1 MRIYIAHSSNFDYK
15 KELYLPIRNSEL
27 NKTHEI
33 FLPHETDEF
42 IDSKKIIKK
51 SDVVIAEV
59 SYPATG
65 EGIEL
70 GWANDAKVKVICIYQ
85 DGSKISGSLKI
96 ISDTFISY
104 SNTTDMIEKLSAT
117 LSTTK

>member
-1 MRIYIAHSSNFDYK
+1 MKIYVAHSSNFDFK
-15 KELYLPIRNSEL
+15 NNLYVPLRKSIL
-27 NKTHEI
+27 NTEHEI

-42 IDSKKIIKK
+42 INTKEIIKN

-70 GWANDAKVKVICIYQ
+70 GWANDANIKIICVYQ
-85 DGSKISGSLKI
+85 KDSKISGSLKVV
-96 ISDTFISY
+96 SETFISY
-104 SNTTDMIEKLSAT
+104 SDTNELIEKLTSA
-117 LSTTK
+117 LAK